1 MRHHQYKRRF
11 KFVKDPIDFNKYT
24 DRRLLRF
31 CLGATLYMPG
41 TKDFT
46 SVILEK
52 RMPGLTSMVMCF
64 EDACK
69 ESDVPLAEDNVLEL
83 LDTLADSLEKG
94 TLTYDDIP
102 LIFCRVRSPEQFER
116 FSENLNSKH
125 LKVLTGINFPK
136 FNSLNGERYCAH
148 LKNLNEKLGDVLYG
162 MPILEDRSIAFK
174 DSRYNELT
182 AVKSVLDKYSDCIL
196 HIRVGATDFSSYFG
210 VRRGIEYTIYDI
222 LTVRDILADILN
234 VFGRDNEYVVSGPV
248 WEYFMANKGMKFKK
262 LPYEKCD
269 RSLLVREPIVDDAVD
284 GLLREIILD
293 RANGFIGKTVIHPT
307 HVKFVNA
314 MYAVTAEEYNDAIQ
328 ILNTSDGVIKS
339 TAANK
344 MNEIRPHRS
353 WAEKVCMRAEAYG
366 VIESEASYFDLFSE

>member
-1 MRHHQYKRRF
+1 MRHYQYKKGF
-11 KFVKDPIDFNKYT
+11 HFVKNPIDFNKYT
-24 DRRLLRF
+24 EKDVLRF

-46 SVILEK
+46 PVILNK
-52 RMPGLTSMVMCF
+52 SMPGLTSMVMCF

-69 ESDVPLAEDNVLEL
+69 ENDVPEAEENVLQL
-83 LDTLADSLEKG
+83 LDILADALENG
-94 TLTYDDIP
+94 TLTYDDVP

-116 FSENLNSKH
+116 FSEKLNSKH
-125 LKVLTGINFPK
+125 LKILTGINFPK
-136 FNSLNGERYCAH
+136 FNSGNGERYCAY
-148 LKNLNEKLGDVLYG
+148 LKHLNEKLGEVLYG

-174 DSRYNELT
+174 DTRHDELT
-182 AVKSVLDKYSDCIL
+182 AVKKVLDKYSDYIL

-222 LTVRDILADILN
+222 LTVRDILTDILN
-234 VFGRDNEYVVSGPV
+234 VFGRDNEYVISGPV
-248 WEYFMANKGMKFKK
+248 WEYFMASKGMKFIK

-314 MYAVTAEEYNDAIQ
+314 MQAVTAEEYNDAMQ

-339 TAANK
+339 ATANK
-344 MNEIRPHRS
+344 MNEIKPHRS

-366 VIESEASYFDLFSE
+366 VIENESSYFDLFSE